1 MEHAEA
7 REELDEKRLGVS
19 RIKTGQVA
27 AGLVTLIAG
36 GLVYVLHRSRSL
48 LLFHV
53 ADRLGMGTGID
64 SLRSQTTGQHLP
76 EIVVYSL
83 PGGLWAAAYVLI
95 VDGVLN
101 GQPRKRRL
109 LWTSVIPAVGIVSE
123 LMQYAGLL
131 PGTADAADIVCYGLP
146 YLVYIIYNTYVKK

>member
-1 MEHAEA
+1 MN
-7 REELDEKRLGVS
+7 RV
-19 RIKTGQVA
+19 KTGQIA
-27 AGLVTLIAG
+27 AGLAVLTAG
-36 GLVYVLHRSRSL
+36 GLIYLLQRTRSL

-53 ADRLGMGTGID
+53 ADKLGLGQAIDRWRDTTEGT
-64 SLRSQTTGQHLP
+64 TLP
-76 EIVVYSL
+76 EFVVYSL
-83 PGGLWAAAYVLI
+83 PGGLWSAAYILI

>member
-64 SLRSQTTGQHLP
+64 NLRSQTTGLQLP

-83 PGGLWAAAYVLI
+83 PGGLWSAAYILI